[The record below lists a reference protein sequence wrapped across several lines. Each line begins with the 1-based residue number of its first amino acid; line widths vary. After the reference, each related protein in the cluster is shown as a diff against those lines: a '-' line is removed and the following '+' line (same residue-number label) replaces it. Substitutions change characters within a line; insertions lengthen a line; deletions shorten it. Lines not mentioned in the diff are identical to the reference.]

1 MKGTMMS
8 TTDELFAAHMCGW
21 DRATLA
27 SVAPAEA
34 KIAAAWSV
42 SRRQVLNGAGVLAA
56 AAVLA
61 ACGSRQPSDPGAN
74 GTGEVAAAPSAD
86 PSVTP
91 AKLGNVTTGIDQV
104 QAWQEEFYK
113 DLHRHPDVWGEEAR
127 TAAKVTTKLQEV
139 GADEILQIGG
149 GVVGIIRNGDRRRIL
164 FRADMDAL
172 PVTEA
177 TGLEYASTEP
187 GKMHACGHDA
197 HVASA
202 LGAAA
207 LLAKNKSEWSGTY
220 LALFQPGEETGKG
233 AQAMIDDGLVEKLA
247 EVKPDVCLAQ
257 HVLTVPEAG
266 NVATR
271 PGPVLSAGDSIKVT
285 VFGTGSHGSMPHLG
299 VDPAVL
305 ASSIVMRLQGIVSR
319 EIAPGEFGVVT
330 VGAIKVGSSPNVISD
345 RAELLINV
353 RAYDNAVRDT
363 ILQAIDRIVRAECQ
377 ASGSPQEP
385 TFETIATFPLT
396 VNDPQVTQ
404 AVTQAFTQAF
414 GADRVHELAPVPASE
429 DFSRIP
435 AAFGV
440 PFTFWG
446 NGGFLPGMT
455 VVGNHNPAF
464 APAIQPTLRTGTEA
478 AIAAALAYVG

>member
-1 MKGTMMS
+1 MS

-27 SVAPAEA
+27 SGAPAEA

-478 AIAAALAYVG
+478 AIAATLAYVG

>member
-1 MKGTMMS
+1 MS

-113 DLHRHPDVWGEEAR
+113 DLHRHPDAWGEEAR

-149 GVVGIIRNGDRRRIL
+149 GVVGIIRNGDGRRIL

-478 AIAAALAYVG
+478 AIAATLAYVG